1 MSGPE
6 QQLRSSVPECDH
18 HGVQVCQ
25 RFERRIE
32 EASEAHVCYLDPASL
47 WALTHHQDVGRLQ
60 VSVKNP
66 VGVEVVNTIKDLIEQ
81 TLHHSLVDQQGL
93 LVRLG
98 RSVVFDD
105 VPEVVL
111 GVVEQQPD
119 LSVSVR

>member
-1 MSGPE
+1 MSGSE

-18 HGVQVCQ
+18 HGVQVSQ

-32 EASEAHVCYLDPASL
+32 EASKAHVCYLDPASL

-66 VGVEVVNTIKDLIEQ
+66 VGVEVVNTVQDLIEK
-81 TLHHSLVDQQGL
+81 TFHHSLVHQQRF
-93 LVRLG
+93 LVGLG

-105 VPEVVL
+105 VPEVIL
-111 GVVEQQPD
+111 GVVKQQPD